1 MGILKDLG
9 VGERSRRLLRG
20 DVERDLR
27 FSLFLSLSLRLSPL
41 LLSSLV
47 FVSVTLGLSAA
58 KFFFFWWFFREL
70 LEREESESELVD
82 EFEDD
87 LDPEELLDDLELE
100 LLLPL
105 LLEDRELRLEELSLL
120 DDLEDFFL
128 TSLLRLSESFLSLL
142 SFTFDSS
149 PAFRSFL
156 SVVSLSGAI
165 FLEE

>member
-1 MGILKDLG
+1 M
-9 VGERSRRLLRG
+9 GERSRRLLRG

-70 LEREESESELVD
+70 LEREESESESELVD
-82 EFEDD
+82 ELEDD

>member
-70 LEREESESELVD
+70 LERE
-82 EFEDD
+82 
-87 LDPEELLDDLELE
+87 DPEELLDDLELE

>member
-70 LEREESESELVD
+70 LEREESESESELVD
-82 EFEDD
+82 ELE
-87 LDPEELLDDLELE
+87 DDLELE

-120 DDLEDFFL
+120 DDLEDFFM